1 MGLSDTKKGKMSE
14 MDLTSGNLFW
24 KIPLFG
30 LPMAFTTILQL
41 LYTTVDLYTVANF
54 GGGSNSM
61 SAVGSNTPL
70 ITMLVTTFV
79 CLSLGVNVTMGHAK
93 GANNK
98 EAASKVLHTSM
109 ILAVLTGI
117 IVSVFGYLMSSI
129 MLSWMGT
136 PASIMAKSTLYLQ
149 IYFIGIP
156 FLMVYNYGSQI
167 LRALGDS
174 NRPLYILV
182 ISGIINI
189 AFDFWFVIGFDLD
202 VAGVAWATV
211 LSEVVSAI
219 LVVLWLTFY
228 KKGFVVLRFSKL
240 KMDMISFKN
249 IMKVGI
255 PSAIQ
260 ELGFSLPNVLIQ
272 SALYTITGYAIN
284 NVPISVD
291 EIVAGSAASSTIE
304 NYIFAFIDAFAIG
317 CTAFVSQNYG
327 AGKIKNIRRVFLY
340 SLIWM
345 LILWGICTMICC
357 IWPYQVLSIFVTES
371 EGIVLD
377 NALAAGKERL
387 LLMAITYCLDGV
399 MDICSGYLRGLKH
412 AVAPAAVTISGCV
425 GIRIFFLYVLFPM
438 PFFHTVFWLF
448 IVYPISW
455 TLVDITYI
463 FIVHHIQKKAF
474 QEIREECKDPD

>member
-1 MGLSDTKKGKMSE
+1 MGLSDTKKGKLSE

-117 IVSVFGYLMSSI
+117 IVSVFGYFMSSI

-219 LVVLWLTFY
+219 LVVL
-228 KKGFVVLRFSKL
+228 
-240 KMDMISFKN
+240 
-249 IMKVGI
+249 
-255 PSAIQ
+255 
-260 ELGFSLPNVLIQ
+260 
-272 SALYTITGYAIN
+272 
-284 NVPISVD
+284 
-291 EIVAGSAASSTIE
+291 
-304 NYIFAFIDAFAIG
+304 
-317 CTAFVSQNYG
+317 
-327 AGKIKNIRRVFLY
+327 
-340 SLIWM
+340 
-345 LILWGICTMICC
+345 
-357 IWPYQVLSIFVTES
+357 
-371 EGIVLD
+371 
-377 NALAAGKERL
+377 
-387 LLMAITYCLDGV
+387 
-399 MDICSGYLRGLKH
+399 
-412 AVAPAAVTISGCV
+412 
-425 GIRIFFLYVLFPM
+425 
-438 PFFHTVFWLF
+438 
-448 IVYPISW
+448 
-455 TLVDITYI
+455 
-463 FIVHHIQKKAF
+463 
-474 QEIREECKDPD
+474 

>member
-1 MGLSDTKKGKMSE
+1 
-14 MDLTSGNLFW
+14 
-24 KIPLFG
+24 
-30 LPMAFTTILQL
+30 
-41 LYTTVDLYTVANF
+41 
-54 GGGSNSM
+54 
-61 SAVGSNTPL
+61 
-70 ITMLVTTFV
+70 
-79 CLSLGVNVTMGHAK
+79 
-93 GANNK
+93 
-98 EAASKVLHTSM
+98 
-109 ILAVLTGI
+109 
-117 IVSVFGYLMSSI
+117 
-129 MLSWMGT
+129 
-136 PASIMAKSTLYLQ
+136 
-149 IYFIGIP
+149 
-156 FLMVYNYGSQI
+156 
-167 LRALGDS
+167 
-174 NRPLYILV
+174 
-182 ISGIINI
+182 
-189 AFDFWFVIGFDLD
+189 
-202 VAGVAWATV
+202 
-211 LSEVVSAI
+211 
-219 LVVLWLTFY
+219 
-228 KKGFVVLRFSKL
+228 
-240 KMDMISFKN
+240 MDMISFKN

-291 EIVAGSAASSTIE
+291 EIAAGSAASSTIE

-327 AGKIKNIRRVFLY
+327 AGKIKNIRKVFFY

-345 LILWGICTMICC
+345 LILWGICTIICC

-371 EGIVLD
+371 EGIILD